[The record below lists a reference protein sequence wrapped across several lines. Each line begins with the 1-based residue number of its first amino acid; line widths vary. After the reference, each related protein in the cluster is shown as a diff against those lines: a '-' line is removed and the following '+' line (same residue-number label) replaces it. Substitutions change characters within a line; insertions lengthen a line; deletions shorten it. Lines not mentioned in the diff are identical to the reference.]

1 MQHSAHQEAALGVG
15 EEPELP
21 PGVIHA
27 AKAHLNAT
35 PNVYHPVCVL
45 PESDLNCSGPFWFHL
60 WLLLWSRFTA
70 RIYNL
75 PFLVIIVH

>member
-1 MQHSAHQEAALGVG
+1 MQCSTHQEGALGVG

-35 PNVYHPVCVL
+35 PNVHH
-45 PESDLNCSGPFWFHL
+45 PESDSNCPGPFW
-60 WLLLWSRFTA
+60 
-70 RIYNL
+70 
-75 PFLVIIVH
+75 